1 MEIEKSKEL
10 AENLKAEGNAH
21 FEKKTYIP
29 AAEAYQKGI
38 EVFDQYD
45 LRSFTL
51 RLVPQMKCSFS

>member
-1 MEIEKSKEL
+1 MEVDKSKEL

-38 EVFDQYD
+38 EVSCD
-45 LRSFTL
+45 S
-51 RLVPQMKCSFS
+51 K